1 LRGEGE
7 GPRRSGRGVGNV
19 AAENQLELAIYAMLK
34 KLRHP
39 VVRGT
44 LLGCFIAGLGFAV
57 WDAGIVN
64 AVYQVLEEPDYFG
77 PGVIFFTL
85 FFTLAGTLQDDFF
98 FWRFRLIRRRM
109 RSAQKA
115 ADAARELDNEKR
127 VLLAKLNE
135 YGLEPELLLSITD
148 APNKA

>member
-1 LRGEGE
+1 
-7 GPRRSGRGVGNV
+7 
-19 AAENQLELAIYAMLK
+19 MLK

-39 VVRGT
+39 AVRGT
-44 LLGCFIAGLGFAV
+44 LLGCFIAGFGFAV
-57 WDAGIVN
+57 WESNIVN
-64 AVYQVLEEPDYFG
+64 TVYQDAIEEPDYFG
-77 PGVIFFTL
+77 PGVIFL
-85 FFTLAGTLQDDFF
+85 SLLFTLAGTLQDDFF
-98 FWRFRLIRRRM
+98 FWRFRLVRRRM

-115 ADAARELDNEKR
+115 ADAVRELDNEKR

>member
-1 LRGEGE
+1 
-7 GPRRSGRGVGNV
+7 
-19 AAENQLELAIYAMLK
+19 MLK

-44 LLGCFIAGLGFAV
+44 LLGCLIAGFGFAV
-57 WDAGIVN
+57 WESGIVN
-64 AVYQVLEEPDYFG
+64 TVYQDATEEPDYFG
-77 PGVIFFTL
+77 PGVIFFSL
-85 FFTLAGTLQDDFF
+85 LFTLAGTLQDDFF
-98 FWRFRLIRRRM
+98 FWRFRLVRRRM

-115 ADAARELDNEKR
+115 ADAVRELDNEKR

>member
-1 LRGEGE
+1 
-7 GPRRSGRGVGNV
+7 
-19 AAENQLELAIYAMLK
+19 MLK

-57 WDAGIVN
+57 WESGIVN
-64 AVYQVLEEPDYFG
+64 TVYHDAIEEPDYFG
-77 PGVIFFTL
+77 PGVIFFSL
-85 FFTLAGTLQDDFF
+85 LFTLAGTIQDDFF
-98 FWRFRLIRRRM
+98 FWRFRLVRRRM

-115 ADAARELDNEKR
+115 ADAVRELDNEKR
-127 VLLAKLNE
+127 VLLARLNE

>member
-1 LRGEGE
+1 
-7 GPRRSGRGVGNV
+7 
-19 AAENQLELAIYAMLK
+19 MLK

-39 VVRGT
+39 IIRGT
-44 LLGCFIAGLGFAV
+44 LFGCSLAGFGFAL

-64 AVYQVLEEPDYFG
+64 AAYRDALEPDYFG

-85 FFTLAGTLQDDFF
+85 LFTLAGTIQDDFF
-98 FWRFRLIRRRM
+98 FWRLRLVRQRM

-115 ADAARELDNEKR
+115 ADAARELENEKR

-135 YGLEPELLLSITD
+135 YGLESELLFSITD
-148 APNKA
+148 APKA

>member
-1 LRGEGE
+1 
-7 GPRRSGRGVGNV
+7 
-19 AAENQLELAIYAMLK
+19 MLK

-64 AVYQVLEEPDYFG
+64 AAYQDALEGPDYFG
-77 PGVIFFTL
+77 PGVILFTL
-85 FFTLAGTLQDDFF
+85 LFTLAGTLQDDFF
-98 FWRFRLIRRRM
+98 FWRFRLVRRRM

-115 ADAARELDNEKR
+115 ADAVRELDNEKR